1 MAKKKSKKKGRKG
14 TGGRVTPKGTR
25 PPGSGHLRGLDPL
38 DPLNPLDSPPGLSLG
53 SGPWDPFGPEGGWDP
68 FDPPD
73 EAASALDGAEF
84 DLAAALADA
93 ADADE
98 PLELLSVASLM
109 LNTMDPRTIDPFS
122 RRGAEPE
129 GPTLADVVQSLGET
143 ERPEVDALLAVF
155 AELTSDRLLA
165 RRIDKLLE
173 PRRPRHPAW
182 LGQLAAAEVHTVVE
196 QSHVLGDGDD
206 IFVGLRL
213 GDHDLTAIVY
223 IDHNLGTVV
232 KDAFVIPEHPRRL
245 IALMREQI
253 DEDDHFTWRDLG
265 PADARAR
272 IEEAIRVGAI
282 TVPPFES
289 DTWPVCRPLVEWTAR
304 LLPEGGHGYER
315 PDWPDAR
322 RAELTERFFA
332 SEEGAPVD
340 DEDHRGL
347 FETLLWF
354 GADYGPGDPLRWSGS
369 TVEIL
374 LADWLPRK
382 VVADAAY
389 LSKAP
394 DLLRAFI
401 RFCHR
406 ERAIAADLTE
416 DTLAAVDHFEPEY
429 QQTIRSVRPQGPA
442 ALVARLFEH
451 GPRNFDD
458 PTLDAL
464 VADLAG
470 GRRGRLE
477 AAVGGAE
484 VLAALTDEP
493 LPDEAFDWS
502 TIEPDISERV
512 GEVIE
517 FGDAFADAHFDAEFR
532 TATRRLLARIAGAA
546 PEVFRRKG
554 AASSAAAAVA
564 WLVARDNEL
573 LYPSPGA
580 MTAQDLVAAFG
591 RSGSVSTR
599 AGTMVRNAGLGT
611 DASRFHCPP
620 DLLVSARRRAI
631 IDQRDGIDRQLALGG
646 GPGAGQGVGA
656 GLGLAGRGPAG
667 AERPTRRRAPADRR
681 PARSTVH
688 RLKVTL
694 SGVRPP
700 IWRRLEVP
708 SDATLADLHQIL
720 QLAFGWFDEHL
731 HAFEVGAER
740 FAPGP
745 DSEFGG
751 FGGPQFGFGLDV
763 EEADEAT
770 VTLSEL
776 VAAGDRFTYTYDFGD
791 DWDHRIEVEA
801 VEDRQAGAQYPA
813 CTAGRRSGPPE
824 DVGGAWGYAEFL
836 DAMADPNHPE
846 HDQYVEWQGPTWD
859 ADAFDRADLD
869 EALHQLQRFSSGGR

>member
-1 MAKKKSKKKGRKG
+1 MAKKKAKKKGRKHA
-14 TGGRVTPKGTR
+14 GGRVTPKGTR

-38 DPLNPLDSPPGLSLG
+38 DPLDPLDTPLSRSLG
-53 SGPWDPFGPEGGWDP
+53 SGPSDPFGPEGGWDP
-68 FDPPD
+68 FDPPF
-73 EAASALDGAEF
+73 EAFGTDDAEF
-84 DLAAALADA
+84 DLPAVLASA
-93 ADADE
+93 VDADD

-109 LNTMDPRTIDPFS
+109 LNAMDPRSIDPFS
-122 RRGAEPE
+122 RRRSEPE
-129 GPTLADVVQSLGET
+129 GPTLGDLVQILSET

-155 AELTSDRLLA
+155 AELTADRLLA
-165 RRIDKLLE
+165 RRIGQLLE
-173 PRRPRHPAW
+173 PRRPTRPAW
-182 LGQLAAAEVHTVVE
+182 LSQLGSAEVHTVVE

-213 GDHDLTAIVY
+213 GRHDLTALFY

-253 DEDDHFTWRDLG
+253 DEDDHFTWRDLD

-272 IEEAIRVGAI
+272 IEEAIRVGSI

-289 DTWPVCRPLVEWTAR
+289 DTWPDCRPLVEWAVR
-304 LLPEGGHGYER
+304 LLPEGGSDYQR

-322 RAELTERFFA
+322 RGELTERFFA
-332 SEEGAPVD
+332 SEEGAPLD
-340 DEDHRGL
+340 DEDHRAL

-354 GADYGPGDPLRWSGS
+354 GADYGPGDPMRWSGS
-369 TVEIL
+369 AVEIL

-382 VVADAAY
+382 VVADAEY

-406 ERAIAADLTE
+406 ERAIAADLTA
-416 DTLAAVDHFEPEY
+416 DTVAAVDHFEPEY
-429 QQTIRSVRPQGPA
+429 QQSIRSVRPQGPA
-442 ALVARLFEH
+442 ALLARLFEH
-451 GPRNFDD
+451 GGTNVDD
-458 PTLDAL
+458 AGWSGLAAGFAGARRSAL
-464 VADLAG
+464 
-470 GRRGRLE
+470 E
-477 AAVGGAE
+477 TQVGGAE
-484 VLAALTDEP
+484 VLAATTDEG

-502 TIEPDISERV
+502 GIEPDIGERV
-512 GEVIE
+512 SEVLD

-599 AGTMVRNAGLGT
+599 AGTMLRNAGLGT
-611 DASRFHCPP
+611 EASRFHCPP
-620 DLLVSARRRAI
+620 DLLVSARRRHI
-631 IDQRDGIDRQLALGG
+631 IDQRDDIDRQLALGG
-646 GPGAGQGVGA
+646 GPVAGSGVGA
-656 GLGLAGRGPAG
+656 GLGLAERGPAG
-667 AERPTRRRAPADRR
+667 VEEPRRPRAPADR
-681 PARSTVH
+681 PLAHSTVH

-700 IWRRLEVP
+700 IWRRLLVP

-731 HAFEVGAER
+731 HAFEVGAES

-745 DSEFGG
+745 DSGFGD
-751 FGGPQFGFGLDV
+751 FGGPELGFGLDV
-763 EEADEAT
+763 EDTDEAT

-776 VAAGDRFTYTYDFGD
+776 VGAGDRFAYTYDFGD

-801 VEDRQAGAQYPA
+801 VEDRQAGGQYPA

-836 DAMADPNHPE
+836 DAMADPAHPE
-846 HDQYVEWQGPTWD
+846 HDHYVEWQGPTWD

-869 EALHQLQRFSSGGR
+869 EALHQLGLFSPGGR